1 MLLDNIKINA
11 NVYLFDSI
19 TTALSDIIN
28 GDDKVKIDSII
39 KRYTNINFFNKQLII
54 SSTAFYR
61 IIDYIKYKYNI
72 QVDFQLLYN
81 QILNTYD
88 KDTYAFVNTNRGF
101 VNLYILN
108 HVTNQIQKELFDN
121 MVNKSLNY
129 QSNKKVLLVEDTSK
143 INLTLY
149 REQYFMSYIKNLYAN
164 CDKFI
169 PTRSIEE
176 VSKLYQNYFVE
187 HDNQSFIND
196 KLMFDQGKPTELFNQ
211 LVFFTDMLLTGKDYD
226 LIININHICPLEI
239 VNILQ
244 YINLDLQKVEN
255 IKLGAFKLYD
265 QENEFISDNVSIN
278 DISNIEA
285 LKYELMKLLLS
296 SRLSFDKNRESKSIQ
311 FIQTLYSKICGL
323 FKYAEEHQIDTNE
336 YFMKYNVLSGLEQNL
351 LLMLVCYND
360 KLKYIRKSCVYS
372 ELFSY
377 LQLICTMFKK
387 SYSSSRY
394 IDKENI
400 EVTKTKLTLARFVQY
415 VLKHILSIYGIQ
427 VSDEVLPH
435 EKREYKPREQQ
446 DNRHFTRR
454 DLRNNYYSTS
464 SRKDYSGRYSR
475 YNNYQNRRNQHYE
488 QQEENIDND
497 NFTNDNLH
505 NRTDQVYIN
514 R

>member
-285 LKYELMKLLLS
+285 LKYRTHSMW
-296 SRLSFDKNRESKSIQ
+296 
-311 FIQTLYSKICGL
+311 
-323 FKYAEEHQIDTNE
+323 
-336 YFMKYNVLSGLEQNL
+336 
-351 LLMLVCYND
+351 
-360 KLKYIRKSCVYS
+360 SCH
-372 ELFSY
+372 
-377 LQLICTMFKK
+377 C
-387 SYSSSRY
+387 
-394 IDKENI
+394 
-400 EVTKTKLTLARFVQY
+400 
-415 VLKHILSIYGIQ
+415 
-427 VSDEVLPH
+427 
-435 EKREYKPREQQ
+435 
-446 DNRHFTRR
+446 
-454 DLRNNYYSTS
+454 
-464 SRKDYSGRYSR
+464 
-475 YNNYQNRRNQHYE
+475 
-488 QQEENIDND
+488 
-497 NFTNDNLH
+497 
-505 NRTDQVYIN
+505 
-514 R
+514 